1 MLQQTCDPK
10 IKTDMTNIRQGISSQ
25 ASLYPKRR
33 AASFSKGTTLPPG
46 RLLTRQRSQTLP
58 PLETQYVSRRA
69 LRSRLY
75 MADDMSEIITRNMIP
90 GQDTDGLRIPLQ
102 DWLNHP
108 LLITDEQVARMIS
121 IELSTKSSPKLDSG
135 SVAYFRSWPMEASQ
149 LSQIV
154 DELRKSGPTTTV
166 TVRYSYVREKI
177 WTYED
182 VVKED
187 ERRKYIISTAN
198 QAIARVGV
206 DGFSPLAIC
215 GLEPPLESIKDGTHI
230 LDGMRASSG
239 LLRSILTSMASLET
253 DINDNSIKPLEDLVN
268 FNQLLNWPD
277 LNSDQKRR
285 SRVLFDSWLGTI
297 QPLVVVSFGQD
308 VYAWLCQPSRRLSPP
323 DSLIEEVGLPRVL
336 EVPGIQCPMV
346 IISHLHPGSYA
357 RRPTTASLDNLETGR
372 KLERVEY
379 FKVLRRAKDQYVA
392 ATKLDASAIMA
403 SRQLS
408 SKMGVTVS
416 ETQIPTTFMISE
428 DRKLVL
434 DLHLSHKVIS
444 LEDVHPP
451 NLTMGV
457 TESRKRSRVTFEE
470 EDHQEN
476 SRAKLK
482 SNNWGPTNS
491 TLERWRK
498 VHDFI
503 QKHEFLQSHPQWK
516 DMVNNY
522 KHLFAIASSVH
533 RYTGGLIVGETPL
546 YATHPPEWEHDRNHF
561 FSEMSKCVKS
571 FQNAVINSH
580 IQRLPDF
587 LVQRNWTAPS
597 SLSQRSEALTVGDN
611 TFSAQNQ
618 DQAHIVSSLFT
629 TGSYSTHPPYRYKL
643 ALERCGQTRGPPDS
657 PVRQQQ
663 AEALFSDGIASLCGW
678 TSGEMAWVEYLQGLR
693 QDTWIAASM
702 EVGGPNHPQP
712 ERQKFMAAFIENS
725 TGDQTGSGITLEEM
739 LQTASQ
745 KFMVQQSHW
754 LASHTRGKIGNS
766 PLLDLQSIDGHDVE
780 VSQRGQLRLKY
791 KLGDGPIIS
800 RDIKLGPSI
809 APLERDDTR
818 TIHFTE
824 LGIDLRTAA
833 GFTLRVPVHN
843 SECTLPLSVMGNRQN
858 GQDFLS
864 LWKAVRGETVS
875 SPFPLSSSVFAS
887 EESRYPAELCLSP
900 NGKQGSMPPTKRPG
914 MIQPLGHNDALWL
927 LKQFVD
933 MRLPHGGDFWTG
945 SKDDFPQGTDD
956 VAGFIEYV
964 LTLLSIF

>member
-1 MLQQTCDPK
+1 
-10 IKTDMTNIRQGISSQ
+10 
-25 ASLYPKRR
+25 
-33 AASFSKGTTLPPG
+33 
-46 RLLTRQRSQTLP
+46 
-58 PLETQYVSRRA
+58 
-69 LRSRLY
+69 
-75 MADDMSEIITRNMIP
+75 
-90 GQDTDGLRIPLQ
+90 
-102 DWLNHP
+102 
-108 LLITDEQVARMIS
+108 
-121 IELSTKSSPKLDSG
+121 
-135 SVAYFRSWPMEASQ
+135 
-149 LSQIV
+149 
-154 DELRKSGPTTTV
+154 
-166 TVRYSYVREKI
+166 
-177 WTYED
+177 
-182 VVKED
+182 
-187 ERRKYIISTAN
+187 
-198 QAIARVGV
+198 
-206 DGFSPLAIC
+206 
-215 GLEPPLESIKDGTHI
+215 
-230 LDGMRASSG
+230 
-239 LLRSILTSMASLET
+239 
-253 DINDNSIKPLEDLVN
+253 
-268 FNQLLNWPD
+268 
-277 LNSDQKRR
+277 
-285 SRVLFDSWLGTI
+285 
-297 QPLVVVSFGQD
+297 
-308 VYAWLCQPSRRLSPP
+308 
-323 DSLIEEVGLPRVL
+323 
-336 EVPGIQCPMV
+336 MV
-346 IISHLHPGSYA
+346 IIPHLHPGSYV
-357 RRPTTASLDNLETGR
+357 RRPTTESLDKLFWYPWVATWVYLDTAIHLSSCCESLFSSRQELLTQLSLETGR

-403 SRQLS
+403 SRQLC
-408 SKMGVTVS
+408 SKMRVTVS

-434 DLHLSHKVIS
+434 DLYLSHMVIS

-457 TESRKRSRVTFEE
+457 TESRKRSRVTLEEE
-470 EDHQEN
+470 EDHQKN
-476 SRAKLK
+476 SRAKLR

-503 QKHEFLQSHPQWK
+503 QKHEFLQSPPRLK
-516 DMVNNY
+516 AMVNDY

-533 RYTGGLIVGETPL
+533 RHTGGLIVGETPL
-546 YATHPPEWEHDRNHF
+546 YATHPPEWEHDWNHF
-561 FSEMSKCVKS
+561 FSEMPKCVKS

-597 SLSQRSEALTVGDN
+597 PLSQRSEALTGGN
-611 TFSAQNQ
+611 TFSTQNQ

-629 TGSYSTHPPYRYKL
+629 TGSHSTHPPYRYKL

-657 PVRQQQ
+657 PVRRQQ
-663 AEALFSDGIASLCGW
+663 AEALFSDGIASFCGW
-678 TSGEMAWVEYLQGLR
+678 TSGKMAWVEYLQGLR

-712 ERQKFMAAFIENS
+712 ERQKFMAAFIEKS
-725 TGDQTGSGITLEEM
+725 TDDPSCGGITLEEM

-745 KFMVQQSHW
+745 KFMVQQSDW
-754 LASHTRGKIGNS
+754 LASHTRGKRGNS
-766 PLLDLQSIDGHDVE
+766 PVLDLQSIDGHDVE
-780 VSQRGQLRLKY
+780 VSQRGQLRLKC
-791 KLGDGPIIS
+791 KLRDGSMIS

-818 TIHFTE
+818 TIHFTDS
-824 LGIDLRTAA
+824 GIDLRTAA

-864 LWKAVRGETVS
+864 LWKAVRRETVS
-875 SPFPLSSSVFAS
+875 SPFPLSSSIFAS

-900 NGKQGSMPPTKRPG
+900 NGRQGSRPPTKRPE

-933 MRLPHGGDFWTG
+933 MRLPYGGDFWTG

-964 LTLLSIF
+964 LTLLSIFWSLLYQSWL